1 MLNPIIGREYHMHH
15 RQRNSEMINDTLAFS
30 SRIYVYRVIVLEI
43 SKDALVCRVRIVE
56 LPMRG
61 HTEKFKP
68 QYKIGNSILIAS
80 SILKTIPRIGGMP
93 FVSALPDI

>member
-15 RQRNSEMINDTLAFS
+15 RQRNSEVIDGTITYS

-43 SKDALVCRVRIVE
+43 SKDTLVCRVRITG
-56 LPMRG
+56 LPPLE
-61 HTEKFKP
+61 HKEKFEP